1 MLRPVFVAVV
11 VLAGLLVGARTY
23 AHHSFAATY
32 NEAQM
37 IMLEGDLV
45 QFLWRNPH
53 SFVHII
59 ADNEQGEK
67 QRWAVEWGGG
77 GQLARLGVA
86 RDSLKIGDHLIIT
99 GNPSRTDGDYRLRLR
114 TIYRPADEWRW
125 GGEFD

>member
-67 QRWAVEWGGG
+67 QRWAVEWGRRG
-77 GQLARLGVA
+77 A
-86 RDSLKIGDHLIIT
+86 T
-99 GNPSRTDGDYRLRLR
+99 GTAGSRQGFAEDR
-114 TIYRPADEWRW
+114 
-125 GGEFD
+125 